1 MSSNWEMAGSAKRR
15 AILGAIP
22 EEWRLREPLPPAGE
36 YPDITGMFLHRY
48 LTDAEI
54 AITEMD
60 VKDLAG
66 ATTTGKLSAEEVVKA
81 FSHRAALAHQMVSA
95 YRLSFLD
102 RPVVSSE

>member
-36 YPDITGMFLHRY
+36 YPDITGTFLHRY

-54 AITEMD
+54 AITENPSRRPCRCYD
-60 VKDLAG
+60 
-66 ATTTGKLSAEEVVKA
+66 
-81 FSHRAALAHQMVSA
+81 
-95 YRLSFLD
+95 D
-102 RPVVSSE
+102 RQIERRGGCESV